1 MSKAEL
7 KKRFIDA
14 LEGLE
19 DLSEAEAKR
28 IFIEALCEHMELNP
42 WDQSNKGKEWTDA
55 ELKVVMLDAPTKENC
70 LKYALAF
77 RRSVGSIELIYRWA
91 MTPTKEIEEAR
102 SDNVFVLQI
111 KRVSKELGWKA

>member
-7 KKRFIDA
+7 KQKFIEVLQLSDELGDAEIKRVFV
-14 LEGLE
+14 
-19 DLSEAEAKR
+19 EAMCEHLEAKT
-28 IFIEALCEHMELNP
+28 
-42 WDQSNKGKEWTDA
+42 WDQSNKGKEWTDT
-55 ELKVVMLDAPTKENC
+55 ELRVLLLDAPTKENC

-91 MTPTKEIEEAR
+91 MTPAKEIEETR
-102 SDNVFVLQI
+102 SDNVFVQQI